1 MSRLNNN
8 KANLTQ
14 GNVNT
19 HIFTEFS
26 DMAKEETQKQVLDAI
41 KNINLN
47 VGEIVVGDITV
58 ESSDTVTHTKLD
70 TLNNTVSN
78 KHLNKLTDS
87 IDISGQTITIHS
99 LNTVAQQS
107 TLSNINQNIPQMESD
122 NDNRLKVNTE
132 GQSINIG
139 NTVPVTGSV
148 IVSSGSISV
157 SNFPSNQQVFGSVN
171 VSNMIS
177 GFSTEATALNIKS
190 AIDNKHLNSVED
202 SVSVAGSVSISNFP
216 TTQIIQGTVAISN
229 ALTLDTTTQSTNNKL
244 DTVNTNIGTTNTK
257 LDTLNNTI
265 INKTLDKS
273 TSSIDISGQSVNVNT
288 ISGFA
293 LESTSQTLAKDTTL
307 AGVSSKLDVLTNIN
321 ENLTPNY
328 NAVYDLAILG
338 STLWAD
344 SSPGFTADIYGNRNG
359 WYYFNQNN
367 ASNKSNIYWYSN
379 TGIYAENNMAFSS
392 VSTYAIITCD
402 FVDNGSLTIPTI
414 GIFSKPTG
422 TNDFMP
428 GFAHSRWVYQMSVSD
443 ISKLRKGE
451 TIILNV
457 GTYNGIERDLPIYN
471 LVLASASGDASP
483 TEIIGNISI
492 NTQGTTS
499 SISYLLQYTGYYNS
513 VLGINREFT
522 FDNSRERIAL
532 EKEASGVISGSVSVS
547 NMITGYALENG
558 NLADIKTNSDK
569 LKYVGDDLKAVISNT
584 GFNVNNQITGFAL
597 ENGGNLADIKTNSD
611 KLKYVGDDLKTV
623 ISNQISGYALENG
636 NLADIKTNSDKL
648 KYVGDDLK
656 AVISNTGFNVN
667 NQITGF
673 ALENGNLADIKTN
686 SDKLK
691 YVNDDLKAVIS
702 NTGFNCNNQITGYA
716 TETTLDDIRYKT
728 NLLNFYNENG
738 IDELMTYDRASETN
752 LIQIKTNSDKL
763 KYVGDDLKAVISNTG
778 FNVNNQITGYALEN
792 DGNLADIKTNSD
804 KLKYVGDDLKV
815 IISNTGFNCN
825 NQISGYATE
834 VTLADIKGKTDN
846 LTFDGSSNL
855 NVNVAAGSISVE
867 SVNIKDSA
875 GNNLNST
882 SNALNSYITNSSIN
896 THIFGKHSSGGGPG
910 GFTEVKVSNDG
921 EVICQIN
928 NTVPI
933 SGSVSLTDGTD
944 TADITPTISANLA
957 GNKALV
963 CDSVLYGYNS
973 STGHI
978 QNITLT
984 YDGATHNMLDVN
996 DALGNTN
1003 LEALNDK
1010 ANTLNT
1016 LTAGQTAVIGEV
1028 RDNTA
1033 TTNTKLDTVN
1043 SSIGTSNSTLSTIDG
1058 KLSTTTYNSLTGL
1071 NVYQIYPQTINYL
1084 WSGQQSSGI
1093 QNVVMFGG
1101 GAALTAS
1108 SFNIGSNN
1116 LKNFNIHHNGT
1127 GTKYANV
1134 DYVDSSGN
1142 LQTLTNQA
1150 ITTNT
1155 STVYI
1160 SNAINVNR
1168 ISWGS
1173 LSSNETSTELRV
1185 RDNVHTTS
1193 NRNIVSSFNVAQPII
1208 TVPNGYKGV
1217 IKNINIYVANGG
1229 DCHLYIRDANN
1240 NHKSTLYFANMSGA
1254 FPATPPYSG
1263 GQFPTKNYTLNLPLD
1278 ALDSCYMVG
1287 LPASGGT
1294 FIFSGNVEITKI

>member
-1 MSRLNNN
+1 MNNSLVFGKDSSNVSRAAKCTTDGRFIMDIDKSNDV
-8 KANLTQ
+8 A
-14 GNVNT
+14 
-19 HIFTEFS
+19 TE
-26 DMAKEETQKQVLDAI
+26 TTLKQVKTAI
-41 KNINLN
+41 ENIEVN
-47 VGEIVVGDITV
+47 VGDITLGEISV
-58 ESSDTVTHTKLD
+58 ASNDTTTHEKLDINNGLISSTNTKLD
-70 TLNNTVSN
+70 TLNTTLAN

-87 IDISGQTITIHS
+87 VDISGQTITVANLS
-99 LNTVAQQS
+99 TVAQQS
-107 TLSNINQNIPQMESD
+107 TLSNINQHIPQMESD

-139 NTVPVTGSV
+139 NNVLVNGSV
-148 IVSSGSISV
+148 SVSSGSISV

-171 VSNMIS
+171 VSNMI
-177 GFSTEATALNIKS
+177 TDYATNTTLSAVKS
-190 AIDNKHLNSVED
+190 SIDNKHLNSGTD
-202 SVSVAGSVSISNFP
+202 SVSVVGSVSVSNFPSSQTVNGTVNVSTLPAIEITNNSFEVSNFPATQPVSGTVAVSNTSFEISNLPATQPVSGTVAVSSLPAIGITNTSFEVSNFPANQVISGTVDVATLPAIGIINTSFEVSNFPATQPVSGSVNVSNFPATQPVSGSVSVSNFP
-216 TTQIIQGTVAISN
+216 TTQPVSGTVA
-229 ALTLDTTTQSTNNKL
+229 
-244 DTVNTNIGTTNTK
+244 V
-257 LDTLNNTI
+257 
-265 INKTLDKS
+265 
-273 TSSIDISGQSVNVNT
+273 
-288 ISGFA
+288 
-293 LESTSQTLAKDTTL
+293 
-307 AGVSSKLDVLTNIN
+307 
-321 ENLTPNY
+321 
-328 NAVYDLAILG
+328 
-338 STLWAD
+338 
-344 SSPGFTADIYGNRNG
+344 
-359 WYYFNQNN
+359 
-367 ASNKSNIYWYSN
+367 SN
-379 TGIYAENNMAFSS
+379 TSFE
-392 VSTYAIITCD
+392 VSNFPATQP
-402 FVDNGSLTIPTI
+402 VS
-414 GIFSKPTG
+414 G
-422 TNDFMP
+422 TV
-428 GFAHSRWVYQMSVSD
+428 AVSNT
-443 ISKLRKGE
+443 SFE
-451 TIILNV
+451 VSNFPATQPV
-457 GTYNGIERDLPIYN
+457 SGT
-471 LVLASASGDASP
+471 VAVS
-483 TEIIGNISI
+483 
-492 NTQGTTS
+492 NTSFEVSNFPATQP
-499 SISYLLQYTGYYNS
+499 
-513 VLGINREFT
+513 V
-522 FDNSRERIAL
+522 
-532 EKEASGVISGSVSVS
+532 SGSVSVS
-547 NMITGYALENG
+547 NMITDYALENG

-569 LKYVGDDLKAVISNT
+569 LKYVGDDLKTVISNT
-584 GFNVNNQITGFAL
+584 GFNVNNQI
-597 ENGGNLADIKTNSD
+597 S
-611 KLKYVGDDLKTV
+611 
-623 ISNQISGYALENG
+623 
-636 NLADIKTNSDKL
+636 
-648 KYVGDDLK
+648 
-656 AVISNTGFNVN
+656 
-667 NQITGF
+667 
-673 ALENGNLADIKTN
+673 
-686 SDKLK
+686 
-691 YVNDDLKAVIS
+691 
-702 NTGFNCNNQITGYA
+702 GYA

-763 KYVGDDLKAVISNTG
+763 KYVGDDLKAVVSNTG

-804 KLKYVGDDLKV
+804 KLKYVGDDLKTV
-815 IISNTGFNCN
+815 ISNTGFNVN

-834 VTLADIKGKTDN
+834 TTLSGIKGKADN

-855 NVNVAAGSISVE
+855 NVNVVSGSISVE
-867 SVNIKDSA
+867 SVNIKDSS

-882 SNALNSYITNSSIN
+882 SNALNNYITNTSLDTHCYGSSDGTSWHHLKTN
-896 THIFGKHSSGGGPG
+896 AFGVLKVHSETQDGSGVNITSTLNGSKQSLD
-910 GFTEVKVSNDG
+910 VNVS
-921 EVICQIN
+921 